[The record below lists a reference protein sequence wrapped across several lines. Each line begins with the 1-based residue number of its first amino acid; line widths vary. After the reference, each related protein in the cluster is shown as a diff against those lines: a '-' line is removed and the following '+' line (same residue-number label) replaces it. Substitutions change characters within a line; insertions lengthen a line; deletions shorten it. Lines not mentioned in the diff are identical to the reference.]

1 MRYSWH
7 LRLVKDPGCVC
18 MLGKL
23 LDKDKRDGVSD

>member
-7 LRLVKDPGCVC
+7 QSLVKDPGYVC
-18 MLGKL
+18 MLGNL